1 MRWRGGRTGGNV
13 EDRRGMSPGPA
24 AGGGLGLLI
33 LVVIGYFLLSSGSS
47 TSPVSEPAQRPVA
60 QEPRTSAPMASAS
73 DEDAAFVDVISAN
86 VNDVWSG
93 MLNGYRAPRVV
104 IYGRG
109 TETGCGFGQSAMG
122 PFYCPNDQTVYL
134 DLDFWNEMQTK
145 LGASG
150 AESARA
156 YVLAHEFGHHVQ
168 LLTGVAG
175 QVRQAQQQARSQ
187 EEANAYQ
194 VAMELQADCYAG
206 VWAVNAPRVSN
217 GQVALE
223 NGDAEE
229 ALRTAQAI
237 GDDMIQRRTQG
248 RVSPEGFTHGSS
260 KDRVEWLYRGL
271 KSGDPASCDTFSR

>member
-1 MRWRGGRTGGNV
+1 MRWKGGRTGGNV

-47 TSPVSEPAQRPVA
+47 TSPVREPAQRPVA
-60 QEPRTSAPMASAS
+60 QEPRASAPVTTASE
-73 DEDAAFVDVISAN
+73 EDAAFVDVISAN
-86 VNDVWSG
+86 VNDVWSE

-271 KSGDPASCDTFSR
+271 KSGDPAACDTFSR